1 MKWKLVST
9 LGKKLGIVLL
19 FGNITCILRKKKGK
33 KKKKKLIEVR
43 EIGVFKSLGNIVWMK
58 NSVQLWYNDK

>member
-19 FGNITCILRKKKGK
+19 FGNFTCILRKKKETDRSERNWC
-33 KKKKKLIEVR
+33 LI
-43 EIGVFKSLGNIVWMK
+43 FKSLGNIVRMK
-58 NSVQLWYNDK
+58 NSAQLWYNDK